1 MKRLFLFPSLLVFL
15 CGPVLAQ
22 DSIPGKA
29 VVLHTSIITMEH
41 HLKTGYLYSMTD
53 SALLLSRRRILP
65 DFKDSSASQDL
76 VAFDYRKL
84 RYVEFSPK
92 GQVWATT
99 AFGLVLGA
107 AIGALV
113 GYSTGDDSK
122 ADWFAL
128 TAGQKALYVGAFGGA
143 VGAISGFIVGMAVR
157 KTFLIHGRRENY
169 ARMHRK
175 MAARLGF

>member
-1 MKRLFLFPSLLVFL
+1 MKRLLLPLLFIIPGRSVF
-15 CGPVLAQ
+15 AQ
-22 DSIPGKA
+22 DSIAGKS
-29 VVLHTSIITMEH
+29 VIFHTTIITMEH
-41 HLKTGYLYSMTD
+41 HRKTGYLYNMTD
-53 SALLLSRRRILP
+53 STLLLSGKRVVP
-65 DFKDSSASQDL
+65 DFKDFSAPDGL
-76 VAFDYRKL
+76 VAYDYRKIQ
-84 RYVEFSPK
+84 YVELSPK

-113 GYSTGDDSK
+113 GYSTGDDPK
-122 ADWFAL
+122 ENLFAL

-157 KTFLIHGRRENY
+157 KTFLIRGRKESY
-169 ARMHRK
+169 TRMRKK